1 MNNWTEFSAPTRSRS
16 NTVLS
21 GYLRRSGRAGKTL
34 GLRQKRYYKLDGA
47 ILSKHLTENSSAIW
61 DINVQGAQI
70 GRLGRCNFGIRL
82 NKLEKRAAK
91 DFQNNL
97 IVLYSR
103 TEDECNVWV
112 SALRNASQRKLEDY
126 YEVMDLIGEGG
137 FAKVRLGRC
146 LTTNQNRAIKTM
158 NKAEAHAKVLGTEVA
173 VIKRVD
179 HPNIVKTFDIFET
192 SEQIHI
198 VMEYMEGG
206 MLYDA
211 IEDGVQFDEVDVIQF
226 TREILDGLHYLHE
239 VGIVHRDIKPENV
252 LCTSKNTPLHV
263 KIADFGLS
271 SISTVADMKANR
283 MLMSTMI
290 GTPEFVAP
298 EIARQQ
304 TYTEKVDMWA
314 MGMLCYN
321 VIARRLPMDESRDM
335 IQQIQDGIT
344 LSFPEPE
351 WECYSP
357 LAKSF
362 VRSLLCEDPEKR
374 LSPLGCLTH
383 RWLQTAVPEQSTKF
397 AAHGRMSN
405 MLFMHNAQ
413 QLRAMKRH
421 RELNVKKA
429 WLKAYMSVSALCKLT
444 KCCEHLKIFD
454 SANLRAISVVA
465 DPRAIL
471 TSSKNSQEY
480 VSDSSEISMQMQ
492 VRMLS
497 VATSN
502 STNGENEPPSDGS
515 ARNGTNRKDAK
526 LRDDVLL
533 PGESES
539 ANNAMLVQQH
549 TSRDLRLSQSAD
561 FDFDH
566 SDIPD
571 CDIPAPI
578 SFNWRE
584 KPPTHNQTTTEA
596 HPTSARV
603 LRFPTWMKHRGLGT
617 PSAEGPKTEFTD
629 LKAVRKLN
637 LVLSKKVPARNGHG
651 HGAQPHMSTET
662 SQEKQTNNHYNS
674 SHEKLH
680 NHHHKHVA
688 DELNDPV
695 DEHGGSSL
703 ATASNATNPWRSSDS
718 IAHDGHENALTRTK
732 SGHGGKS
739 LRKRIMQTL
748 TGDSVK
754 HGHGIHSPFRKGK
767 ADGPMKNKLRMFMRK
782 GDVHPR
788 AGSDNVAHANVAAH
802 TASGN
807 VKESTVDNWNISAAE
822 LGRGIGQ
829 HDDPEDDYMIENNA
843 QTFDAANFKH
853 LYSEDDSSEQVRLTK
868 NYTPLENA
876 KDEGIQFGRAASGSG
891 VGIHLR
897 TLPQNQNGHGFPKK
911 EAEERTPLAKIARAD
926 SALNRISPL
935 TPSVEVPKR
944 GLFKK

>member
-1 MNNWTEFSAPTRSRS
+1 M
-16 NTVLS
+16 
-21 GYLRRSGRAGKTL
+21 
-34 GLRQKRYYKLDGA
+34 
-47 ILSKHLTENSSAIW
+47 
-61 DINVQGAQI
+61 
-70 GRLGRCNFGIRL
+70 

-97 IVLYSR
+97 IVLYARS
-103 TEDECNVWV
+103 EDECNVWV

-146 LTTNQNRAIKTM
+146 LTSNQNCAIKTM

-252 LCTSKNTPLHV
+252 LCTSKKTPLHV

-351 WECYSP
+351 WDCYSP

-405 MLFMHNAQ
+405 MLFMHDPQ
-413 QLRAMKRH
+413 QLQAMKRH
-421 RELNVKKA
+421 RELNVKKT
-429 WLKAYMSVSALCKLT
+429 WLKAYMSVNALCKLT
-444 KCCEHLKIFD
+444 KCCNHLKIFD
-454 SANLRAISVVA
+454 SANLRAISIVA
-465 DPRAIL
+465 DPRS
-471 TSSKNSQEY
+471 TVTYSKNSQEY
-480 VSDSSEISMQMQ
+480 VSDSSEVSLQMQ

-497 VATSN
+497 IATSN
-502 STNGENEPPSDGS
+502 STNGENDLPSD
-515 ARNGTNRKDAK
+515 AFAMNGTNRKDAK
-526 LRDDVLL
+526 LKDDVLQL
-533 PGESES
+533 GDSES
-539 ANNAMLVQQH
+539 ANNGMLLKEDNA
-549 TSRDLRLSQSAD
+549 RDLQLSQSAD

-566 SDIPD
+566 GDMND
-571 CDIPAPI
+571 CDEPAPV

-584 KPPTHNQTTTEA
+584 KTANHSQTTGEV
-596 HPTSARV
+596 PPSSARV
-603 LRFPTWMKHRGLGT
+603 LRLPIWMKHRGLGT
-617 PSAEGPKTEFTD
+617 PSTDGPKTEFTD

-637 LVLSKKVPARNGHG
+637 HVLTKRVPTRNGHG
-651 HGAQPHMSTET
+651 HGAQPHMSSET
-662 SQEKQTNNHYNS
+662 SQEKQTNHYNNA
-674 SHEKLH
+674 SHEKPH
-680 NHHHKHVA
+680 NHSHKHVTV
-688 DELNDPV
+688 ESNDPV
-695 DEHGGSSL
+695 DEHGGSS
-703 ATASNATNPWRSSDS
+703 TNPWRTSDS
-718 IAHDGHENALTRTK
+718 IAHDGQENALTRTK
-732 SGHGGKS
+732 SSHGGKS

-767 ADGPMKNKLRMFMRK
+767 ADGPVKNKLRMFKRK
-782 GDVHPR
+782 GEVHSR
-788 AGSDNVAHANVAAH
+788 TGSGSVAHGNVG
-802 TASGN
+802 TYGASGHI
-807 VKESTVDNWNISAAE
+807 KESTIENWNISAAE

-829 HDDPEDDYMIENNA
+829 HDDPEDDYMIEKSA
-843 QTFDAANFKH
+843 KTFDAANFKH
-853 LYSEDDSSEQVRLTK
+853 LYSEDDSSEKMRMPKKYTTLK
-868 NYTPLENA
+868 NT
-876 KDEGIQFGRAASGSG
+876 KDEGIHFGRAASGSG
-891 VGIHLR
+891 AGIHLR
-897 TLPQNQNGHGFPKK
+897 TLPGSQNGHAKN
-911 EAEERTPLAKIARAD
+911 ELDDRTPLPKISRVD

-935 TPSVEVPKR
+935 TPSVDVSKP
-944 GLFKK
+944 GAFKK

>member
-1 MNNWTEFSAPTRSRS
+1 ML
-16 NTVLS
+16 TVLCPFRN
-21 GYLRRSGRAGKTL
+21 L
-34 GLRQKRYYKLDGA
+34 Q
-47 ILSKHLTENSSAIW
+47 NSSAIW

-82 NKLEKRAAK
+82 NNLEKRAAK
-91 DFQNNL
+91 DFHNNL

-103 TEDECNVWV
+103 TEDECNIWV
-112 SALRNASQRKLEDY
+112 SALRNASQRKLEDH

-146 LTTNQNRAIKTM
+146 LTTNQNCAIKTM

-211 IEDGVQFDEVDVIQF
+211 IEDGVQFDEADVIQF

-383 RWLQTAVPEQSTKF
+383 RWLQTTVPEQSTKF

-405 MLFMHNAQ
+405 MLFMHDAQ
-413 QLRAMKRH
+413 QLRAMQRH
-421 RELNVKKA
+421 REFNVKKT
-429 WLKAYMSVSALCKLT
+429 WLKAYVSVNALCKLT
-444 KCCEHLKIFD
+444 KCCNHLKIFD
-454 SANLRAISVVA
+454 SGNLRTISKVA
-465 DPRAIL
+465 DPRAL
-471 TSSKNSQEY
+471 VASSKNSQEY
-480 VSDSSEISMQMQ
+480 ISDSSEISMQMQ

-502 STNGENEPPSDGS
+502 STNGENDPPSDGL
-515 ARNGTNRKDAK
+515 ARNRTNRRNTK

-539 ANNAMLVQQH
+539 ANNAMLLPKH
-549 TSRDLRLSQSAD
+549 TGRDLQLSQSAD
-561 FDFDH
+561 FEFDH
-566 SDIPD
+566 ADMHE

-578 SFNWRE
+578 SFNLRE
-584 KPPTHNQTTTEA
+584 KLTAHNQTATEA
-596 HPTSARV
+596 HPSSARV
-603 LRFPTWMKHRGLGT
+603 LRFPTWMKNRGLGT

-637 LVLSKKVPARNGHG
+637 HVLTRKVTARNWHG
-651 HGAQPHMSTET
+651 HGAQPHMSPET
-662 SQEKQTNNHYNS
+662 SQEKQA
-674 SHEKLH
+674 

-703 ATASNATNPWRSSDS
+703 ATTSNSTNLWRSSDS
-718 IAHDGHENALTRTK
+718 IAHDGHEIALSRTK

-739 LRKRIMQTL
+739 LRKRIIQTL

-782 GDVHPR
+782 GDAHPR
-788 AGSDNVAHANVAAH
+788 AGSGNVAH
-802 TASGN
+802 TSSGN
-807 VKESTVDNWNISAAE
+807 IKESTVDNWNISASE

-829 HDDPEDDYMIENNA
+829 HGDPEDDYMIEKNA

-868 NYTPLENA
+868 NYTTLDYA
-876 KDEGIQFGRAASGSG
+876 KDEGIQLGRAVSGSG
-891 VGIHLR
+891 VGIPLR
-897 TLPQNQNGHGFPKK
+897 TLPQNQNSHAFPKK
-911 EAEERTPLAKIARAD
+911 EAEDRTPLAKIARAD

-935 TPSVEVPKR
+935 TPSVEVRKR
-944 GLFKK
+944 APFKK